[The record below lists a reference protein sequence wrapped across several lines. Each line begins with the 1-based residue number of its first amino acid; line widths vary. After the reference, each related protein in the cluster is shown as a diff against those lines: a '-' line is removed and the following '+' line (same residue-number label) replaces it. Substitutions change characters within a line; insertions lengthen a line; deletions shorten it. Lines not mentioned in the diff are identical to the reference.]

1 MVIAVPGVSYAQL
14 DLKAKAV
21 ETLTN
26 GVMKELEKKFTE
38 TVAKEAISA
47 AAKEYVVKN
56 LSEMA
61 RPIVKSFID
70 SATSGR
76 LPNQAELVNK
86 VLNDIIPR
94 VPQLVAAAAMEGV
107 ADSVAQSAG
116 QVPTTGQ
123 VQAAVSAQLQHNYD
137 DEKDFTV
144 EIISGG
150 SSVRITR
157 YTGRNTELRI
167 PPRIGDRP
175 VTEIGERVFMKK
187 GLTSVVIPESVI
199 FIGNMAFADN
209 KIGSVS
215 LGANVYIA
223 DNAFENTAYNSFSA
237 EFYNSQGRKAGTY
250 NNNWKLASAATPQ
263 PVAQQARPASGGT
276 ASAGATGA
284 ATPASTASVNFAA
297 VEVISPTSGWGV
309 NKNDQ
314 STSNVTVAKEQIDG
328 QEWNVLSIDVIL
340 RSSGS
345 GWSWAGAFFN
355 NENVIHSLRNANG
368 VRLKTLGDGKEWCVQ
383 IVTSGVKKPYYYYDT
398 YIKSKKGK
406 VTSIDIPFNRLK
418 EPGGLK
424 FNKDNILSITIV
436 RNTSTGTGPATIKIF
451 DFEIY

>member
-107 ADSVAQSAG
+107 ADSVAQVTG
-116 QVPTTGQ
+116 QVPTAGQ
-123 VQAAVSAQLQHNYD
+123 VQASVSAQLQHNYD
-137 DEKDFTV
+137 DEKDFSV
-144 EIISGG
+144 ETINDG

-157 YTGRNTELRI
+157 YAGKSTELRI

-175 VTEIGERVFMKK
+175 VTEIGERVFTKK

-199 FIGNMAFADN
+199 FIGNMAFAEN
-209 KIGSVS
+209 PISS
-215 LGANVYIA
+215 ISIGANVYITN
-223 DNAFENTAYNSFSA
+223 NAFDGSGYNPSFVG
-237 EFYNSQGRKAGTY
+237 FYNSQGRKAGIY
-250 NNNWKLASAATPQ
+250 NNGWRYVSAVAPQ
-263 PVAQQARPASGGT
+263 PTAQPAVQPIRTGSGSSTMSSGTTGT
-276 ASAGATGA
+276 AK
-284 ATPASTASVNFAA
+284 PASTTSNSTPSESAVVFAGNGHRY
-297 VEVISPTSGWGV
+297 EVIDVPTTWAKARDDCEKRGGYLATI
-309 NKNDQ
+309 
-314 STSNVTVAKEQIDG
+314 TSKEEQKFIQDLIRKGKKDSYWLGGYREGKKTKENWRWVTGEDFTYKK
-328 QEWNVLSIDVIL
+328 W
-340 RSSGS
+340 
-345 GWSWAGAFFN
+345 
-355 NENVIHSLRNANG
+355 ANG
-368 VRLKTLGDGKEWCVQ
+368 QPDNYNGREDKLELYKSDGSWNDNMTNNVCGYICEW
-383 IVTSGVKKPYYYYDT
+383 DA
-398 YIKSKKGK
+398 
-406 VTSIDIPFNRLK
+406 
-418 EPGGLK
+418 E
-424 FNKDNILSITIV
+424 
-436 RNTSTGTGPATIKIF
+436 
-451 DFEIY
+451 